1 MKKLLLLLIAVLMVP
16 AFAFA
21 APAEYTDAL
30 YFYSS
35 HTGEADG
42 PAGTYLAYG
51 GAIPHSGAQA
61 CVTFANVTS
70 DLATGRLFALVES
83 GDETTVDVAVSANNN
98 TVPVAATSDLDITPA
113 GAGSWVMIYDPSTG
127 YAEVDRVSSG
137 TAATNIVLVGTTDHA
152 YTTAARVIELTAA
165 GPSALVANTTV
176 TFTAAEGVL
185 CGKMGEALGWYLDGT
200 SACRIGALTG
210 TYKR

>member
-1 MKKLLLLLIAVLMVP
+1 MKKLILLLLAVLLVP
-16 AFAFA
+16 AVVFA

-30 YFYSS
+30 YFYSQ

-51 GAIPHSGAQA
+51 GAPPMSGTQA
-61 CVTFANVTS
+61 CVVFANLTS
-70 DLATGRLFALVES
+70 DLASARLYQLVES
-83 GDETTVDVAVSANNN
+83 GDETTVDEAVAASNN
-98 TVPVAATSDLDITPA
+98 TVPVAATASLTLTA
-113 GAGSWVMIYDPSTG
+113 GAGSWVMLYDPTTG
-127 YAEVDRVSSG
+127 NAEVDRISSG

-152 YTTAARVIELTAA
+152 YTTSARVIELTTG

-176 TFTAAEGVL
+176 TFTGAEGVI

-200 SACRIGALTG
+200 SACTIGSIVG